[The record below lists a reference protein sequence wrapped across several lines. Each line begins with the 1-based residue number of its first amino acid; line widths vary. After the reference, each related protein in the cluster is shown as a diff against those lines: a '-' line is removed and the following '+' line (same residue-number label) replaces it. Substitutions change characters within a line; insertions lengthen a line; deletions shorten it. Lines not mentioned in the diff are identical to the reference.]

1 VIQSPFAWIGDQLD
15 RAFHQVGS
23 ANDEQ
28 YWHQDRRPG
37 ALAIRRLGL
46 ADLGEALTKGL
57 ADFATN
63 RTDVIFLCVIY
74 PLVGL
79 VLGRLARATT

>member
-15 RAFHQVGS
+15 RAFHQIGS

-28 YWHQDRRPG
+28 YWHQNRRPG

-46 ADLGEALTKGL
+46 AD
-57 ADFATN
+57 
-63 RTDVIFLCVIY
+63 
-74 PLVGL
+74 VG
-79 VLGRLARATT
+79 